1 MTLQKQ
7 TVQKQSPVAADPPKA
22 PTSGLGLT
30 NANAWSKAW
39 RLLPPQDRSY
49 AMRTL
54 VVVVLGAL
62 SSAMMVASILPFLS
76 VLADPDRASQSVAI
90 QQFAQLFGLRSQY
103 DILVGLGFAS
113 LVIILAASALQI
125 WRVLVLERFA
135 VDQALKI
142 STKMLGTYLAHPYP
156 FFINR
161 HGSDIATIILSEVGE
176 AIAFFIRPAM
186 ELIASL
192 LTLIAVMVLLIW
204 LYPSVS
210 ILAFL
215 IVGAAYGLTFLM
227 SRRYLRR
234 QGQIRAV
241 GNAARYRVTN
251 EAFDGI
257 KTVKLFG
264 LEKRYMELYRAPA
277 EQVVKT
283 IFATRVVSQLPRNII
298 YALVSGGV
306 VVLCLLFVPA
316 DKFASGQALSDLL
329 PMLGVFGFAAQR
341 LIPELQKVYSATTDM
356 QYGQAAVDRVYD
368 DLVNGQ
374 TPEFSDPPAPLP
386 FKNNLVLETLTYSYP
401 QAALPSIEG
410 VSLELCAG
418 EKIGIVG
425 STGAGKTTL
434 ADLILGLLSP
444 DHGRI
449 LLDGQPL
456 DAQALPAWHQ
466 TVAYVPQDIFITD
479 GTMAENIAFG
489 VVPENIDWDRLKEA
503 ARNAQLADLIETD
516 MPKGF
521 ETSLGEKGVRL
532 SGGQK
537 QRVGIARALYRDA
550 DLIVMD
556 EGTSALDGL
565 TETEVMTALNN
576 LPTTKTIVLIAHRLS
591 TIKACDRI
599 VVLDQGRL
607 AGLGPWE
614 TLVNDNPVFAK
625 LASAGAH

>member
-1 MTLQKQ
+1 MTSQKPS
-7 TVQKQSPVAADPPKA
+7 TMPARKQGSANM
-22 PTSGLGLT
+22 GLGL
-30 NANAWSKAW
+30 ANRGAWSKAW
-39 RLLPPQDRSY
+39 RLLPPEDRTY
-49 AMRTL
+49 ALRTL
-54 VVVVLGAL
+54 VVVILGAL
-62 SSAMMVASILPFLS
+62 SSAIMVASILPFLS
-76 VLADPDRASQSVAI
+76 VLADPERATQSVPI
-90 QQFAQLFGLRSQY
+90 QRFAALFGLNTQY
-103 DILVGLGFAS
+103 DVLVGLGVAS
-113 LVIILAASALQI
+113 LVIILVASALQI

-161 HGSDIATIILSEVGE
+161 HGSDIATVILSEVGE

-192 LTLIAVMVLLIW
+192 LTLIAVMVLLLW
-204 LYPSVS
+204 LYPGISM
-210 ILAFL
+210 LAFL
-215 IVGAAYGLTFLM
+215 IVGAAYGVTFLM
-227 SRRYLRR
+227 SRRYLRQ
-234 QGQIRAV
+234 QGQIRAL
-241 GNAARYRVTN
+241 GNAQRYRVTN

-306 VVLCLLFVPA
+306 IVLCLAFVPA
-316 DKFASGQALSDLL
+316 ETFASGQALGDLL

-356 QYGQAAVDRVYD
+356 QYGQAAVDRIYD
-368 DLVNGQ
+368 DLVNSQ
-374 TPEFSDPPAPLP
+374 TPEFLDPPAPLS
-386 FKNNLVLETLTYSYP
+386 FSDRLVLENLTYSYP
-401 QAALPSIEG
+401 QAAQPSIKDA
-410 VSLELCAG
+410 SLDIIAG

-434 ADLILGLLSP
+434 ADLVLGLLRP
-444 DHGRI
+444 DDGRI
-449 LLDGQPL
+449 VMDGQQL
-456 DAQALPAWHQ
+456 GEHNLSAWHQ

-489 VVPENIDWDRLKEA
+489 VPTADIDQDRLKDV
-503 ARNAQLADLIETD
+503 ARDAQLISLIEQD
-516 MPKGF
+516 MPEGF
-521 ETSLGEKGVRL
+521 GTTLGEKGVRL

-537 QRVGIARALYRDA
+537 QRVGIARALYRNA
-550 DLIVMD
+550 DLIVLD

-565 TETEVMTALNN
+565 TETEIMSALNN
-576 LPTTKTIVLIAHRLS
+576 LPKAKTIVLIAHRLS

-599 VVLDQGRL
+599 VVLERGRL
-607 AGLGPWE
+607 AGIGPWDA
-614 TLVNDNPVFAK
+614 LVRDNPVFAS
-625 LASAGAH
+625 LASAGGH